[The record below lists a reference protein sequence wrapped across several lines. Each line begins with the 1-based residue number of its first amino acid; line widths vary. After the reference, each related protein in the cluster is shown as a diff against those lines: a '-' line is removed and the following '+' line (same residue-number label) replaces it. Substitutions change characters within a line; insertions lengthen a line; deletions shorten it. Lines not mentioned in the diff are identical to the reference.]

1 MFTKTLFIAGSVLGL
16 LTFATPALHTY
27 AATEPLLPPNPPT
40 AELFTLRSAL
50 DRAMQASPE
59 LTSYAEESRAREAE
73 ISQSS
78 RWINPELSLEMAN
91 VAGSGP
97 YSDFDAAETTL
108 QLSQQ
113 LELGGKRQLR
123 RELAKVE
130 HQRSVYDVQFA
141 RIDVQARTA
150 RHFLTLLAAQEQL
163 KLADEQIA
171 LAARTLSTVEEKIA
185 VGKAPAV
192 EKYRFLSALAEARL
206 DKEKALLTV
215 TTSRRTLADDLN
227 LEATALGGVTGD
239 LTFLPPLSAYSEIET
254 QMIQSS
260 PEILRG
266 QLESAARRSAL
277 DLARAARIVD
287 PTIDLGLRSFNDSD
301 ENALIFGLSLPLP
314 LFDGNQGNI
323 LAAGSRLA
331 AAQAQEKNSLLQLRA
346 ILSESWQTLAAHC
359 SEAKTLRDQI
369 IPLAQQ
375 TFEAASYGY
384 QSGKFAVLE
393 VLDAQQSLIK
403 VRERHLQVLTAAWL
417 TTVELDRRLGRAP
430 VSTIDQFTKK

>member
-1 MFTKTLFIAGSVLGL
+1 MLTKNLFIAGAVLGL
-16 LTFATPALHTY
+16 LSFATPALYAY
-27 AATEPLLPPNPPT
+27 AATEPSLPPNPPT

-59 LTSYAEESRAREAE
+59 LTAYTEESRAREGE
-73 ISQSS
+73 IFQSS
-78 RWINPELSLEMAN
+78 RWINPQLSLEIAN

-97 YSDFDAAETTL
+97 YRDFDAAETTL

-123 RELAKVE
+123 REAASVE
-130 HQRSVYDVQFA
+130 HQRSVYALQVA

-206 DKEKALLTV
+206 DKERAMLTV

-239 LTFLPPLSAYSEIET
+239 LTILPSLPAYDEIET
-254 QMIQSS
+254 QMVQSS
-260 PEILRG
+260 PEIIRG
-266 QLESAARRSAL
+266 QLESTARRHAL
-277 DLARAARIVD
+277 DLARADRIVD
-287 PTIDLGLRSFNDSD
+287 PSINLGFRSFNESD

-314 LFDGNQGNI
+314 LFDRNQGNV

-417 TTVELDRRLGRAP
+417 TAVELDRLLGLTS
-430 VSTIDQFTKK
+430 VSTIDQFTEK

>member
-1 MFTKTLFIAGSVLGL
+1 MLTKNLFIAGAVLGL
-16 LTFATPALHTY
+16 LSFATPALHAY
-27 AATEPLLPPNPPT
+27 AATEPSSPPNPPT

-59 LTSYAEESRAREAE
+59 LTAYTEESRAREAE
-73 ISQSS
+73 IFQSS
-78 RWINPELSLEMAN
+78 RWINPELSLEIAN

-97 YSDFDAAETTL
+97 YRDFDAAETTL

-123 RELAKVE
+123 REAAGVE
-130 HQRSVYDVQFA
+130 HQRSVYDLQVA

-206 DKEKALLTV
+206 DKERAMLTV
-215 TTSRRTLADDLN
+215 TTYRRTLADDLN

-239 LTFLPPLSAYSEIET
+239 LTILPSLPAYDEIET
-254 QMIQSS
+254 QIVQS
-260 PEILRG
+260 PEIVRG
-266 QLESAARRSAL
+266 QLESAARRRVL
-277 DLARAARIVD
+277 DLAKADRIVD
-287 PTIDLGLRSFNDSD
+287 PSINLGLRRFNESD
-301 ENALIFGLSLPLP
+301 ENSLIFGLSLPLP
-314 LFDGNQGNI
+314 LFDRNQGNV

-331 AAQAQEKNSLLQLRA
+331 AAQAQEKNSLLQLHA

-417 TTVELDRRLGRAP
+417 TAVELDRLLGLTP
-430 VSTIDQFTKK
+430 VSTIDQFTEK